1 MANRSYIFSI
11 DFDRTKE
18 ERNDTKKVCGL
29 SEYPYRIPLS
39 YKILVSQDAK
49 ISDSIIWDYEHPIA
63 IIADFYKG
71 RQKLF
76 DFLNDLLKKEIF
88 EPIELEGQIKEAKKF
103 LFDNAH
109 ENKYII
115 LECGEIFEMETE
127 KIPEENKKLFETEI
141 INIDET
147 IEKHITGF
155 QKMKDSFSQKEIE
168 TEMWSTLGIDFWD
181 EILFYCFE

>member
-18 ERNDTKKVCGL
+18 ERDDSKKACGL

-39 YKILVSQDAK
+39 YKILVSQDTK
-49 ISDSIIWDYEHPIA
+49 MSNSIIWDNEHPIA

-76 DFLNDLLKKEIF
+76 EFLDDLYKKDIF
-88 EPIELEGQIKEAKKF
+88 EQAELEEQIKLAKEF
-103 LFDNAH
+103 LFNKNH

-115 LECGEIFEMETE
+115 LECGEIFEMEME
-127 KIPEENKKLFETEI
+127 RIEVQNRKLFESEI
-141 INIDET
+141 MKIDDT
-147 IEKHITGF
+147 IEKYIFDENNKFYNLLNSLG
-155 QKMKDSFSQKEIE
+155 EI
-168 TEMWSTLGIDFWD
+168 I
-181 EILFYCFE
+181 EIG